1 MVRIMYKH
9 ICEQCGKVFFA
20 KAKKRKFCS
29 KSCKLDALHER
40 KDKDDQLCYLC
51 KYATGGCLWSDYFL
65 PVKGWDAESTI
76 IKDGELGG
84 IPSFKIKHCPQY
96 IYG

>member
-1 MVRIMYKH
+1 MYKH